1 MKTNLK
7 RCAALLAAGCMAMG
21 VFSGCAKKNEGNANG
36 EVPTITYLVP
46 SDPGHTFTNDTWAIK
61 EWGKATGVNF
71 EITSPPR
78 DTFKEKLAA
87 LIASG
92 NLPDMI
98 NYYQDSGADIY
109 KTYGDKLFVSLD
121 EYIEKGDLPNF
132 KSWLDKYPE
141 IRKKLSSKNDGKIYG
156 FTHIS
161 DYNSFYSLWT
171 VRNDLL
177 KQGGWDADDI
187 KTLDDLKEALL
198 ALQKVAGTP
207 YITSSR
213 LGWSYFALTTGI
225 FFGSQPGMYYD
236 NKFEN
241 GTNVWTY
248 GPLTEAYRN
257 WADFYRWMFE
267 NELLHPNFATM
278 QQQELFAGYGD
289 GSFTLCMEQ
298 ATSGYMLGGAD
309 EKYPD
314 REEKHIFPVEI
325 NGEVPKQAL
334 LSNLSIGYRWPVTI
348 TKNSKVIDDCLRAMD
363 WLYGEEG
370 ISMMIRGKE
379 GEHYVKDDNYI
390 TGIRK
395 TGVQS
400 STTKRMV
407 VNGEMTQEE
416 FDKLPTEVSLGIGS
430 GWLSAVTPANYK
442 WGLDDKLKS
451 EEEAARFTPN
461 AINKF
466 VDEGNV
472 VDPNPSVVLNSDE
485 KSMVADIITPI
496 ETFVSEWTIKYIMGQ
511 HSPEEWDGFVE
522 KVKEMGIGKIVDLY
536 NSKK

>member
-1 MKTNLK
+1 M
-7 RCAALLAAGCMAMG
+7 
-21 VFSGCAKKNEGNANG
+21 KKNFKRIIAASMALSITLALFTGCGDKKAQTG
-36 EVPTITYLVP
+36 DGSVPTISYLVP
-46 SDPGHTFTNDTWAIK
+46 SDPGLTFTNDTWAIK
-61 EWGKATGVNF
+61 EWGKAVGVNF

-98 NYYQDSGADIY
+98 NYYQDSGAEIY

-121 EYIEKGDLPNF
+121 EYLKDGSLPNF
-132 KSWLDKYPE
+132 NKWLEKYPE
-141 IRKKLSSKNDGKIYG
+141 IKNVISSKNDGKIYG

-161 DYNSFYSLWT
+161 DYSSFYSLWT

-177 KQGGWDADDI
+177 KKGGWDADDI
-187 KTLDDLKEALL
+187 KTLDDLKAALL
-198 ALQKVAGTP
+198 ALQKVAGNP

-241 GTNVWTY
+241 GTKKWTY
-248 GPLTEAYRN
+248 GPLTEAYKN

-267 NELLHPNFATM
+267 NKLLHPNFATM

-289 GSFTLCMEQ
+289 GSFSLCMEQ

-314 REEKHIFPVEI
+314 REEKHIFPVSI

-334 LSNLSIGYRWPVTI
+334 LARQSIGYRWPITI
-348 TKNSKVIDDCLRAMD
+348 TKNSKVIDDCLRAVD

-370 ISMMIRGKE
+370 SNMMIRGKE

-390 TGIRK
+390 TGIK
-395 TGVQS
+395 KIGVQS

-430 GWLSAVTPANYK
+430 GWIAAVTPADYK

-451 EEEAARFTPN
+451 EEEKARFTPT
-461 AINKF
+461 AIDKF
-466 VDEGNV
+466 VNDGHV
-472 VDPNPSVVLNSDE
+472 VEPNPTISLNSDE
-485 KSMVADIITPI
+485 KSMVADVITPI
-496 ETFVSEWTIKYIMGQ
+496 ETYVSEWTIKYIMGQ
-511 HSPEEWDGFVE
+511 HSPDEWDGFVQ
-522 KVKEMGIGKIVDLY
+522 KVKDMGISKITDLY
-536 NSKK
+536 NSKM